1 MSDSRAYDA
10 HMMGQDHQPGM
21 GNREFDIQR
30 GDGSSRDDASGRGL
44 TIALALVLSVFVAL
58 VLALLIR

>member
-1 MSDSRAYDA
+1 
-10 HMMGQDHQPGM
+10 MMGRDHQPGM

-30 GDGSSRDDASGRGL
+30 GGGSSRDDASGRGL
-44 TIALALVLSVFVAL
+44 TIALALVLGVFVAL

>member
-1 MSDSRAYDA
+1 
-10 HMMGQDHQPGM
+10 MMGRDHQPGM

-30 GDGSSRDDASGRGL
+30 SDGPSRDDASGRGL
-44 TIALALVLSVFVAL
+44 TIALALVLGVFVAL

>member
-1 MSDSRAYDA
+1 VSDSRAYDA

-21 GNREFDIQR
+21 GNSEFDIQR